1 MFLWNQVLCWEVTL
15 WQGVPEIWLLLRMTF
30 KSMTFKSGKEMTF
43 KSGKGD
49 KPSIIA
55 GTHSNQLPFAQ
66 FIFDSLKLN
75 KLHSLFR
82 LNSHLV
88 RNSADFEGASA
99 LKVLQFEVNPST
111 Q

>member
-1 MFLWNQVLCWEVTL
+1 M
-15 WQGVPEIWLLLRMTF
+15 
-30 KSMTFKSGKEMTF
+30 GKE
-43 KSGKGD
+43 GAKGD
-49 KPSIIA
+49 IPSVIA
-55 GTHSNQLPFAQ
+55 GTHGNQLPFAQ

-99 LKVLQFEVNPST
+99 LKVLQFEVDP
-111 Q
+111 